1 MCTLS
6 DLSSKPVTVL
16 VVFHFLVLFPK
27 NDAFDFL
34 YNACH
39 SISKVDTKMLVYLS
53 IWTKT
58 DRFFNLHQRDCSAHM
73 TYTGLIFSNISIMF
87 K

>member
-16 VVFHFLVLFPK
+16 VVFHFLILFPK
-27 NDAFDFL
+27 KDAFDFL

-39 SISKVDTKMLVYLS
+39 SISKVDTKMLVHLS
-53 IWTKT
+53 IWTK
-58 DRFFNLHQRDCSAHM
+58 
-73 TYTGLIFSNISIMF
+73 ISLETF
-87 K
+87 L

>member
-39 SISKVDTKMLVYLS
+39 SISKVDTKMLVHLS
-53 IWTKT
+53 LVQTK
-58 DRFFNLHQRDCSAHM
+58 
-73 TYTGLIFSNISIMF
+73 LIFIKGIAVPI
-87 K
+87 